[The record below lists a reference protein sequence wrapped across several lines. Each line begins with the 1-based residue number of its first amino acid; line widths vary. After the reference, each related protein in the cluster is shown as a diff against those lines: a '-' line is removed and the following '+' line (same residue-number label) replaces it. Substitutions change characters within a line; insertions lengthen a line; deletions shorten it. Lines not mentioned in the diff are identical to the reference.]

1 MRPKAGGHPLP
12 KPNAGSRTRPPA
24 LPVLQP
30 PSHMPAEATAPVPT
44 APAPSFWRDLAAT
57 HAVSGLVAFLFAAS
71 GPLAIIL
78 ATGTRGGLS
87 EAQIASWVF
96 GSLFLNGVMSAGYSL
111 AWRQPLAF
119 FWTIPGTV
127 LVGPALGHLSFAEV
141 VGAYIAT
148 GVLMMALGALG
159 LVRRAMAA
167 VPMPIVMGMVAG
179 VFLQFG
185 LDWVRAFQLDWWIAA
200 AMTATFLA
208 ASAIPRLAARLPP
221 MLAALAAG
229 AAAIYATG
237 SFAAGSL
244 ADLSRGA
251 VLAAP
256 QLQLPQLSWTA
267 MAELV
272 VPLAITVL
280 VVQNGQGLAIL
291 TAAGHRPPVDA
302 IAIGCGAASVVSAFV
317 GAVSTCLTGPVNA
330 IISAGG
336 ERRNQYTAG
345 VMVGVYAMLFGL
357 VAPLVT
363 RLMLST
369 PPAFIATLAGLAM
382 LRVLQSAFAVAFQAR
397 FALGALVTFLVTVAG
412 IPILNI
418 GAPFWAL
425 IAGTLVSLVLER
437 EDWRAADPAKAPR

>member
-1 MRPKAGGHPLP
+1 MPVE
-12 KPNAGSRTRPPA
+12 SPA
-24 LPVLQP
+24 
-30 PSHMPAEATAPVPT
+30 PT
-44 APAPSFWRDLAAT
+44 ATSAPSFWRDLSAT
-57 HAVSGLVAFLFAAS
+57 HSVNGLIGFLFAAS

-87 EAQIASWVF
+87 EVQIASWVF
-96 GSLFLNGVMSAGYSL
+96 ASLFVNGVMSVGYSL
-111 AWRQPLAF
+111 AYRQPLAF

-127 LVGPALGHLSFAEV
+127 LVGPALGHLSFPEV
-141 VGAYIAT
+141 VGAYVAT
-148 GVLMMALGALG
+148 GLLMMALGALG

-185 LDWVRAFQLDWWIAA
+185 LDWVRAFQQDLGIAA
-200 AMTATFLA
+200 TMTAAFLLVG
-208 ASAIPRLAARLPP
+208 AIPKLAARLPP

-229 AAAIYATG
+229 AAAIYVTG
-237 SFAAGSL
+237 SFAAGDLS
-244 ADLSRGA
+244 DLSRGGM
-251 VLAAP
+251 LAAP
-256 QLQLPQLSWTA
+256 QLQLPQFSWA
-267 MAELV
+267 AIAELV

-280 VVQNGQGLAIL
+280 VVQNGQGIAIL
-291 TAAGHRPPVDA
+291 TSVGHRPPVDS

-330 IISAGG
+330 ILSASGD
-336 ERRNQYTAG
+336 RRTQYTGG
-345 VMVGVYAMLFGL
+345 VVVGFIAMLFGL
-357 VAPLVT
+357 AAPLVT

-412 IPILNI
+412 IPVLNI
-418 GAPFWAL
+418 GAPFWGL
-425 IAGTLVSLVLER
+425 IAGVLVSFVLER
-437 EDWRAADPAKAPR
+437 EDWRVAGPGTTAQ